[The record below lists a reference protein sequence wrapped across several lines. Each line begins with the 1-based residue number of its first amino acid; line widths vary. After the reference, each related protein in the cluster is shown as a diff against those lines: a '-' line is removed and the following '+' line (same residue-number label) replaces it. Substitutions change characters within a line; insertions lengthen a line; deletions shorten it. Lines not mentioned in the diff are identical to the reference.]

1 MHYSGKRSVNFIVRA
16 SFAIKM
22 SQVTLLLTGTLSRI
36 LSRYNSWS
44 RIDISSETF
53 FMACHLAEITPFFL
67 HFVIGMGI
75 KHSSKDED
83 FMSCYSTFTPENNGP
98 ASSLSG
104 GEAQGNS
111 LWGEYSLTHPLQVE
125 STTR

>member
-83 FMSCYSTFTPENNGP
+83 LCHVTAHLHRRTMARPQ
-98 ASSLSG
+98 ALA
-104 GEAQGNS
+104 GERHRAIPFGVS
-111 LWGEYSLTHPLQVE
+111 I
-125 STTR
+125 R